1 MAQVDL
7 QQKKLFRRSAKP
19 SRLLRK
25 AVLQQNKPAG
35 PPGRV
40 ALMQMNDVLHQ
51 KNSSGL
57 REGYAED
64 YQRSVVT
71 DRYKL
76 VYVPDAEDRKA
87 MKGSPLE
94 LYDLQRD
101 PGETQNLAAERPE
114 VVAPLRKRLWDWMED
129 GGEAEVAP
137 AAVPI
142 DEGTERQ
149 LRSLGY
155 IE

>member
-1 MAQVDL
+1 
-7 QQKKLFRRSAKP
+7 
-19 SRLLRK
+19 
-25 AVLQQNKPAG
+25 
-35 PPGRV
+35 
-40 ALMQMNDVLHQ
+40 MNDVLHQ

-101 PGETQNLAAERPE
+101 PSETQNLAAERPE